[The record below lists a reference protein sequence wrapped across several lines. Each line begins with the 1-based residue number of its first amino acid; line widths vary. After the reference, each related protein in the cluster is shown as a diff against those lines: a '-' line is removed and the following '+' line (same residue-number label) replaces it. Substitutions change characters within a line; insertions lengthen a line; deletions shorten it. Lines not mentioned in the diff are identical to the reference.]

1 MPIVRFVTIKDPVPR
16 RDETGFT
23 LIELLVVIIILGVL
37 AAIAIPSYL
46 AQRNKAHRT
55 SAVSDMKNAALAI
68 EGWATDHEGSYA
80 GMDGATKDTVE
91 LRDEGFRSTDWVSVQ
106 ISATANAYCI
116 RGTNE
121 RLPGKEFV
129 FRNAVGVVEV
139 GAPGA
144 IPC

>member
-1 MPIVRFVTIKDPVPR
+1 MIKDRVPE

-68 EGWATDHEGSYA
+68 EGWAVDHEGSYA
-80 GMDGATKDTVE
+80 AMNGATKDTVE
-91 LRDEGFRSTDWVSVQ
+91 LLDEGFRSTDWVTVQ
-106 ISATANAYCI
+106 ITATANAYCI

-129 FRNAVGVVEV
+129 FRNAAGVVEI
-139 GAPGA
+139 GAPGVL
-144 IPC
+144 PC